1 MTDAQI
7 AKSETMIEI
16 AKLYYL
22 DGMSQDEI
30 SRQLHMSR
38 SNISRLLAKS
48 VEAGIVQITINDS
61 RFIHLDVAHRI
72 GKKYGLQDVI
82 IVNSHSDAE
91 RTRRKAGEAVSGYLV
106 ERVQN
111 GMLLGVTRGKII
123 YYASRATHN
132 TRGIRTDAVQLMGC
146 TVNSS
151 PSQDSYMLTETFAQ
165 RLSGIGYVMPVPLM
179 SKSKQ
184 LRDQLLQEPLC
195 GSVVE
200 KFSSVDI
207 ALLEIHSL
215 RVALSSQFREPW
227 LTKADSLQLSEV
239 DAIASVCGRYF
250 DPRGLPCSAG
260 INDRVIA
267 AGYDQ
272 LKAVPIRVGTA
283 IGANMLHSTLAVL
296 RSKVLT
302 ALIIDESLAFDLD
315 SQA

>member
-165 RLSGIGYVMPVPLM
+165 RLSGIGYVMRCL
-179 SKSKQ
+179 
-184 LRDQLLQEPLC
+184 
-195 GSVVE
+195 
-200 KFSSVDI
+200 
-207 ALLEIHSL
+207 
-215 RVALSSQFREPW
+215 
-227 LTKADSLQLSEV
+227 
-239 DAIASVCGRYF
+239 
-250 DPRGLPCSAG
+250 
-260 INDRVIA
+260 
-267 AGYDQ
+267 
-272 LKAVPIRVGTA
+272 
-283 IGANMLHSTLAVL
+283 
-296 RSKVLT
+296 
-302 ALIIDESLAFDLD
+302 
-315 SQA
+315 